1 MLYFKQKVYD
11 NSFNNQIDKKTFNE
25 ISLYKK

>member
-1 MLYFKQKVYD
+1 MLYFKWKVYD